1 MTRPGNRF
9 LRETIQH
16 ELVMERAAAVLL
28 RLYRSQGTRF
38 EDVEQMHAELVWPQA
53 HFENLYFDLGKVV
66 DAQVMRKAG

>member
-1 MTRPGNRF
+1 MTRISDGF

-28 RLYRSQGTRF
+28 RLYRSQGTRI
-38 EDVEQMHAELVWPQA
+38 EEVEEMHAELIWPQA
-53 HFENLYFDLGKVV
+53 HFENLYFDLGKLV